1 MPFRDILD
9 IVVQGGKGGDGGMSF
24 LRLKYMPKGGPDG
37 GRGGDGGSV
46 YLEAI
51 DDITSLDKLVGKRLY
66 RAQTGSQGEGRNKAG
81 KRGED
86 LRVYVPIG
94 TVAFDLDIGDILADF
109 YDVGEEACVAQ
120 GGQGGRGNASF
131 ASSTRRA
138 PRFAEYGTPGER
150 HRLRLELRSI
160 ADVGLIGYPNA
171 GKSSLLTA
179 LSNAHPQVASYPFT
193 TLTPN
198 LGVLE
203 RELTRLTIADIPGI
217 IDGASEGKGLGF
229 EFLRHISRTRL
240 LLYVIDVT
248 TDTKATFDALQKEL
262 KTYDPTLLKRP
273 YLIALNKC
281 DLVEQDHIDEQTT
294 ALLEAGA
301 PIVAISTQK
310 DYPANNLDTLANTL
324 FEMLPERPTRP
335 SLTTTTKRVQAK
347 PVHVEK
353 RDGGWH
359 VLGDDIEHLVNRFD
373 NTNPEAVNYLQQ
385 HFNSL
390 GVYKL
395 LSKAGAQNGDDVFIG
410 GATFEYFDENKPAN
424 S

>member
-66 RAQTGSQGEGRNKAG
+66 RAQTGGQGEGRNKAG
-81 KRGED
+81 SRGED
-86 LRVYVPIG
+86 LRVYVPVG
-94 TVAFDLDIGDILADF
+94 TVAFDLDTGDILADF
-109 YDVGEEACVAQ
+109 YEVGEEACVAK

-138 PRFAEYGTPGER
+138 PRFAEYGTPGQR
-150 HRLRLELRSI
+150 HQLRLELRSI

-179 LSNAHPQVASYPFT
+179 LSNARPHVAAYPFT

-248 TDTKATFDALQKEL
+248 TDSKATFDALQKEL

-273 YLIALNKC
+273 FLIALNKC
-281 DLVEQDHIDEQTT
+281 DLVEADHVDEQVT

-301 PIVAISTQK
+301 PIVTISTQK
-310 DYPANNLDTLANTL
+310 DYPGNHLDTLTSTL
-324 FEMLPERPTRP
+324 FDMLPERPSRP
-335 SLTTTTKRVQAK
+335 THAATSKRIHVN

-353 RDGGWH
+353 RNDGWH
-359 VLGDDIEHLVNRFD
+359 VLGDDIEHLVSRFD
-373 NTNPEAVNYLQQ
+373 TTNPEAVNYLQQ

-395 LSKAGAQNGDDVFIG
+395 LAKAGAQSGDDVFIG
-410 GATFEYFDENKPAN
+410 EATFEYFDENTPTN

>member
-1 MPFRDILD
+1 MPFRDVLD
-9 IVVQGGKGGDGGMSF
+9 IIVQGGKGGDGGMSF

-66 RAQTGSQGEGRNKAG
+66 RAQTGGQGEGRNKAG
-81 KRGED
+81 SRGED
-86 LRVYVPIG
+86 LRVYVPVG
-94 TVAFDLDIGDILADF
+94 TVAFDLDTGDILADF
-109 YDVGEEACVAQ
+109 YEVGEEACVAK

-138 PRFAEYGTPGER
+138 PRFAEYGTPGQR
-150 HRLRLELRSI
+150 HHLRLELRSI

-179 LSNAHPQVASYPFT
+179 LSNARPQVASYPFT

-203 RELTRLTIADIPGI
+203 RDMTRLTIADIPGI

-248 TDTKATFDALQKEL
+248 TDTKATFNALQKEL

-281 DLVEQDHIDEQTT
+281 DLVTQDHVDEQMQG
-294 ALLEAGA
+294 LLEAGV
-301 PIVAISTQK
+301 PILAISTQK
-310 DYPANNLDTLANTL
+310 DYPDNNLDTLASTL
-324 FEMLPERPTRP
+324 FEMLPERPSRP
-335 SLTTTTKRVQAK
+335 SLTTTSKRVQAN

-353 RDGGWH
+353 RDDGWH
-359 VLGDDIEHLVNRFD
+359 VLGDDIEHLVTRFD
-373 NTNPEAVNYLQQ
+373 TTNPEAVNYLQQ

-395 LSKAGAQNGDDVFIG
+395 LAQAGAQDGDDVFIG
-410 GATFEYFDENKPAN
+410 EATFEYFDENKPAN